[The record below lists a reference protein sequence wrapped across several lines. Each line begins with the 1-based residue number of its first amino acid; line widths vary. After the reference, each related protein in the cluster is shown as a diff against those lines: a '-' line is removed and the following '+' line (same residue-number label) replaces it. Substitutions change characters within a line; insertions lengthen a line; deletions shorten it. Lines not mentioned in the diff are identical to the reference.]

1 MTTFPDFVNVDYFSD
16 IGRTVAQT
24 DVPSEARA
32 AIDAVGAQP
41 PAGTPTAV
49 ACFIFDDCPVEDTT
63 VVKPILDAKG
73 VKAGFAV
80 PSNYP
85 GSNVQYQS
93 WAQVKALYDDGHE
106 ILSHSLNHGH
116 LDTFADP
123 DMSEATTIANI
134 NNRAA
139 YEAHGVTVRGH
150 AYTFGEHNA
159 TIRKLV
165 REYGYE
171 YAFGTT
177 TNNAS
182 GSQSPLSTFAI
193 RRIAIKDSTV
203 TATHYAQIDTAITNG
218 ELIAFIIHAN
228 PTAAEFT
235 SGGGGH
241 ARLADVI
248 QYCLDHDV
256 PVVTPGE
263 AYDRCRNVLDAG
275 DYPGGTAFS
284 VIDSAG
290 KGYTPSSAVEGQ
302 LVTLLGHGS
311 DALSKAPS
319 AFLAGITV
327 QQYQSSTNAP
337 GSGPGTVETIIADKT
352 GTVGGLNYQ
361 RYYRNG
367 GNGTY
372 IRHGSPNNTTWTA
385 WRKLVTLADG
395 TITSSATPTINVDNY
410 DQYIISALA
419 EDITG
424 VTISGTP
431 VEGQRLRV
439 SITGTASRAITW
451 GSSFEAGPTVP
462 LPTGVTGTSRYDFD
476 FAYNSATSKWRIVG
490 GVGTAATVH
499 AALAKTTLSSNDELP
514 VVDSDASYGLKNI
527 KYSDLLAGLV
537 DPDALTS
544 GESTLSRR
552 AIMSGATLTSGIVRL
567 TYFTARKTETIN
579 SVRVGTYTT
588 AAGATPTLC
597 RIGIYS
603 VDGSGNLT
611 LVASTANDTA
621 LFAAAATTYTKAL
634 SSAWS
639 KVAGTRYAVGV
650 LVVTGATAPTVQGQA
665 VGLGD
670 ELAQAPRLCGGR
682 SGQSDLP
689 SSITAGNVDGT
700 THQCYVAMVP

>member
-49 ACFIFDDCPVEDTT
+49 ACFIFDDCPVEDYTA
-63 VVKPILDAKG
+63 VKPILDGKG
-73 VKAGFAV
+73 VKGGFAF

-85 GSNVQYQS
+85 GSNAQYMS
-93 WAQVKALYDDGHE
+93 WANVQALQAAGHE

-123 DMSEATTIANI
+123 DMSLETTIANI
-134 NNRAA
+134 NNKAA
-139 YEAHGVTVRGH
+139 YEAHGITIRGH

-159 TIRKLV
+159 TIRRLV
-165 REYGYE
+165 RDYYE

-177 TNNAS
+177 TNGAS
-182 GSQSPLSTFAI
+182 GSQDPLSTYAI

-241 ARLADVI
+241 TRLADVI
-248 QYCLDHDV
+248 QYCLDNDV

-263 AYDRCRNVLDAG
+263 AFDRCRNILDAG
-275 DYPGGTAFS
+275 DYPGGASYS
-284 VIDSAG
+284 VISREGRAFVPGAG
-290 KGYTPSSAVEGQ
+290 DTHVLPYS
-302 LVTLLGHGS
+302 S
-311 DALSKAPS
+311 DALTKTPAV
-319 AFLAGITV
+319 FNEGITY
-327 QQYQSSTNAP
+327 QKYQSSSGAP
-337 GSGPGTVETIIADKT
+337 GGGPGTVETVIVDTTAT
-352 GTVGGLNYQ
+352 MGGLNFQ
-361 RYYRNG
+361 RYMRNG

-372 IRHGSPNNTTWTA
+372 LRNGLTDNTGWTA

-424 VTISGTP
+424 VTISGSGTP

-499 AALAKTTLSSNDELP
+499 AASAKTTLSSNDELP

-552 AIMSGATLTSGIVRL
+552 AIMNGATLTSGIVRL

-579 SVRVGTYTT
+579 SVRVGTHTT

-621 LFAAAATTYTKAL
+621 LFAAASTTYTKAL
-634 SSAWS
+634 SASWS
-639 KVAGTRYAVGV
+639 KTAGQRYAVGV
-650 LVVTGATAPTVQGQA
+650 LVVTGATAPTIQGQILSIA
-665 VGLGD
+665 D
-670 ELAQAPRLCGGR
+670 ELAQAPRLCGAR

-689 SSITAGNVDGT
+689 SSISVGNVADA